1 MSSSSGQLNNPL
13 SEEGADT
20 LCLAAN
26 IIVTLQTVKMVMA
39 GTEQASVSQRCMI
52 AGELLDGL
60 GSVPT
65 AYIHASSTP
74 MVSTRSPYLGPSCR
88 KIEFVTTNA

>member
-1 MSSSSGQLNNPL
+1 M
-13 SEEGADT
+13 
-20 LCLAAN
+20 
-26 IIVTLQTVKMVMA
+26 TLQTVKMVMA

-60 GSVPT
+60 ASVPT

-74 MVSTRSPYLGPSCR
+74 MVRLLYARHGPR
-88 KIEFVTTNA
+88 KKVLAD